1 MVILGRAVQWKCKGS
16 EGLMEVRWVFNNE
29 ARARSSLSEFQ
40 SFRQEVEVRNGMT
53 RNRIDSVQ
61 IVGQHV

>member
-1 MVILGRAVQWKCKGS
+1 MVILGRSVQWKCKGS

-29 ARARSSLSEFQ
+29 ARAQSSLSEFQ
-40 SFRQEVEVRNGMT
+40 SFRQEVEVRSGMI
-53 RNRIDSVQ
+53 RDRVVSVQ